1 MSKYIA
7 YDFAESASESD
18 GTDELIFKIFLYN
31 KNGLGA
37 YVGELS
43 NFSEELEV
51 LIKPNAKFRYLADG
65 TIRGRRMITV
75 EVIE

>member
-7 YDFAESASESD
+7 NGFAESASESD
-18 GTDELIFKIFLYN
+18 GTQEFIFKIFLHN

-43 NFSEELEV
+43 HFSEELEV
-51 LIKPNAKFRYLADG
+51 LIKPNAKFRYLADE
-65 TIRGRRMITV
+65 TIKGRRMITV